1 MEVGREKKKRRTAR
15 RGNKWSGGRGESLGC
30 NLFCSELGKGKVDIC
45 ILIYFIISDG
55 NEKKKFILNKVVGN
69 WSLEVGREK
78 KKTETE
84 DSSKVVARGDGREQ
98 KGSGVGEAV
107 NNKKDSPFL
116 KNTTDKTRTEQKI
129 QTFFFSDKIRV
140 AVK

>member
-1 MEVGREKKKRRTAR
+1 MFRIGE
-15 RGNKWSGGRGESLGC
+15 GRG
-30 NLFCSELGKGKVDIC
+30 KWIY
-45 ILIYFIISDG
+45 IYFIIFDG

-78 KKTETE
+78 KTTETE

-116 KNTTDKTRTEQKI
+116 MKKYHRQN
-129 QTFFFSDKIRV
+129 
-140 AVK
+140 

>member
-1 MEVGREKKKRRTAR
+1 MAIGRWKLEEK
-15 RGNKWSGGRGESLGC
+15 
-30 NLFCSELGKGKVDIC
+30 
-45 ILIYFIISDG
+45 
-55 NEKKKFILNKVVGN
+55 
-69 WSLEVGREK
+69 K